1 MENLVSKIDPQT
13 VKDYQ
18 ITEAFM
24 IDDELYITSNYSL
37 THILNDIENQI
48 RCK

>member
-1 MENLVSKIDPQT
+1 MENLVSKIDQKV

-18 ITEAFM
+18 ISEAFM
-24 IDDELYITSNYSL
+24 IDDELYITSIYSL